1 MDLSFVKE
9 QLETFATFAGA
20 IGDFLQKPVEF
31 LNGLVDWLNGDEPNP
46 LGNQNDDKEV
56 INSNSSKDWDIT
68 KGALSSDSAESGEA
82 KGSSL
87 SSSDEKAE

>member
-1 MDLSFVKE
+1 MDLSFVNE
-9 QLETFATFAGA
+9 QLETFSTFAGA